1 MFVLAVVKD
10 SVKIHPSAFD
20 KNQIQALTEEIDH
33 KYANKVILDVGLC
46 ICLFDFE
53 HIGDAYIYP
62 LDGSAHYKATF
73 RLLVFRP
80 FVGEIITGRISSQS
94 KEGIKVSLGFTDD
107 IIVPSYLLQA
117 PSQFD
122 PEERAWTWKYQDE
135 DGEAQDMLME
145 VGGSVGFGEI
155 PAQNV
160 GDACRFRVRT
170 LDFTQVKATAKGETA
185 RWRGAGARGRAAAAA
200 GGGGGGGGGGG
211 WAAKPPGARSGS
223 SVDLADAAEAP
234 SAMQI

>member
-145 VGGSVGFGEI
+145 VG
-155 PAQNV
+155 
-160 GDACRFRVRT
+160 DACRFRVRT
-170 LDFTQVKATAKGETA
+170 LDFTQVKATAKGLQAHTVSTSVGTDKD
-185 RWRGAGARGRAAAAA
+185 R
-200 GGGGGGGGGGG
+200 
-211 WAAKPPGARSGS
+211 PPPCRSW
-223 SVDLADAAEAP
+223 
-234 SAMQI
+234 QT